1 LSEIMASKR
10 KLVVTRSDD
19 EAEKPKE
26 HRGDREIMIDGTWT
40 EWFQKV
46 FLKYCYVVG
55 ILFLA
60 CMVPLE
66 VIRQLDG
73 DLGLGLAFLTVLVI
87 VPLGFLGYLKLW
99 GSGGVWGSEST
110 DDN

>member
-1 LSEIMASKR
+1 MSESMASKR

-19 EAEKPKE
+19 DEGSKE
-26 HRGDREIMIDGTWT
+26 HRSDREIMIEGTWT

-66 VIRQLDG
+66 VVRQLDG
-73 DLGLGLAFLTVLVI
+73 DLGLGLAFLAVLLI
-87 VPLGFLGYLKLW
+87 VPLGFFGYLKLW
-99 GSGGVWGSEST
+99 GDGGVWGSELT
-110 DDN
+110 NDN